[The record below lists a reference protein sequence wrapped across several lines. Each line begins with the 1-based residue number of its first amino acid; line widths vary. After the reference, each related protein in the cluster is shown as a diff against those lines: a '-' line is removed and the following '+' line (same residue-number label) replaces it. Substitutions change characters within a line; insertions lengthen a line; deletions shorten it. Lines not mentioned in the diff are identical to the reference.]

1 MALEHFPEK
10 WPPVFRQK
18 MRPLNKTR
26 VLSGSL
32 GPESAL
38 ATRLMVAM
46 TGLSVLTAMALALI
60 AYQQVGPSALLS
72 GIATAAAVQIAAI
85 FIAGRLA
92 RRSRIGPVGLRR
104 RALGGVATELRGKS
118 AALIEER
125 RTPRDAESALEQSAQ
140 RERLYTEKFRL
151 AVEACPSGMVMVD
164 RAGNMVLVNTEI
176 ERLFGYSR
184 EALMGRSVDILVPE
198 RMHAQHGQHRET
210 FARAPESRRMFA
222 GRDLFGRRRDGTE
235 FPVEVSLNPIHTSE
249 GLFILAVVV
258 DISARKRTD
267 RLKDEFVSTVSH
279 ELRTPLTSISGSLGL
294 LLGGAAGKLAEPAA
308 RLLTIAQTNSQRLIR
323 LINDILDIEKMESGQ
338 IVFHFRRVDARALIE
353 QAIEANRGYADGF
366 KVRLRLDPAAAD
378 ADVYADPDRLAQ
390 VLTNLL
396 SNAIKFSP
404 ADGEVIVATE
414 HRSDIVRICVRD
426 HGPGIP
432 ADFKPRIFEKFAQ
445 ADATDA
451 RQKGGTG
458 LGLSIVKQIVARLG
472 GKVGVGDAPGGGTVF
487 HVDLP
492 SIDQVI
498 GREIDS
504 EAKPGAPRVLLCE
517 DDPDAATTIRDG
529 LRHCGFATD
538 FAHTRPDAI
547 ARAAQIPYGAILVD
561 LQLPGGDGAN
571 LIRELRREP
580 RIYKTPIIA
589 MTADGAAHADVL
601 DLSEIE
607 GLAWLDKPVDV
618 DRLAELL
625 DRVAL
630 PHANGRPQILHVDD
644 DPEVLETV
652 AQALHTTA
660 TVTSVGSLDEARR
673 VLAGGHF
680 DLAVLDI
687 TLGAESGLD
696 LLPDLRSSKGRAIPV
711 IIFSAHGANQ
721 NSVSDPQVQANL
733 KKSRA
738 ALDNL
743 IATVHDRLTL
753 RSAHEV
759 KEGI

>member
-1 MALEHFPEK
+1 M
-10 WPPVFRQK
+10 
-18 MRPLNKTR
+18 
-26 VLSGSL
+26 
-32 GPESAL
+32 AL

-46 TGLSVLTAMALALI
+46 TGLAVLTAMALSLI
-60 AYQQVGPSALLS
+60 AFQRVGTPILLS
-72 GIATAAAVQIAAI
+72 SIAAAAGVQITAI
-85 FIAGRLA
+85 LLAGQLA

-104 RALGGVATELRGKS
+104 RALARVSNELRDKS

-125 RTPRDAESALEQSAQ
+125 KSRRDAESALEQTAQ
-140 RERLYTEKFRL
+140 RERLFTEKFRL
-151 AVEACPSGMVMVD
+151 AVEACPSGMIMVD
-164 RAGNMVLVNTEI
+164 RAGNMVLVNTEV
-176 ERLFGYSR
+176 ERLFGYPR
-184 EALMGRSVDILVPE
+184 DELMGRSVDILVPE
-198 RMHAQHGQHRET
+198 RLRGQHGRHRDAFTRVPET
-210 FARAPESRRMFA
+210 RRMFA

-235 FPVEVSLNPIHTSE
+235 FPVEVGLNPIHTSE
-249 GLFILAVVV
+249 GLLVLAVIV
-258 DISARKRTD
+258 DVSERKRMD

-294 LLGGAAGKLAEPAA
+294 LIGGAAGKLAEPAA

-338 IVFHFRRVDARALIE
+338 IVFHFKRVEARALIE

-366 KVRLRLDPAAAD
+366 KVRLRLDPTAPTAE
-378 ADVYADPDRLAQ
+378 VYADPDRLAQ
-390 VLTNLL
+390 IITNLL

-404 ADGEVIVATE
+404 ADGEVAVAIEKRGDT
-414 HRSDIVRICVRD
+414 VRLSVRD

-432 ADFKPRIFEKFAQ
+432 ADFKPSIFEKFAQ

-472 GKVGVGDAPGGGTVF
+472 GKVGFDDAPGGGTVF

-492 SIDQVI
+492 SIGQVA

-504 EAKPGAPRVLLCE
+504 EAKPGTPRVLLCE
-517 DDPDAATTIRDG
+517 DNPDTTSLIRDG
-529 LRHCGFATD
+529 LRHFGFATD
-538 FAHTRPDAI
+538 FAHSRADAI
-547 ARAAQIPYGAILVD
+547 ARAAQNPYCAILVD
-561 LQLPGGDGAN
+561 LQLPDGDGAT
-571 LIRELRREP
+571 LIRDLRREP
-580 RIYKTPIIA
+580 PIYKTPIIA
-589 MTADGAAHADVL
+589 MTTDGGHQGEGL
-601 DLSEIE
+601 NLSELE
-607 GLAWLDKPVDV
+607 GLEWLDKPVDV
-618 DRLAELL
+618 DRLAQLL

-630 PHANGRPQILHVDD
+630 PHANGRPHILHVDD
-644 DPEVLETV
+644 DPEVLEAV
-652 AQALHTTA
+652 GQALEATA
-660 TVTSVGSLDEARR
+660 TVTSVGSLCDARR

-687 TLGAESGLD
+687 ALGAESGLD

-721 NSVSDPQVQANL
+721 NPVSDPQVQANL
-733 KKSRA
+733 KKSRT

-753 RSAHEV
+753 RSADEV
-759 KEGI
+759 KEGV